1 LEWNIQMLAEW
12 SIAGKRRQMRR
23 SLALLLFPAMVLMPA
38 ACRQQPKGAIK
49 VVVIG
54 GEPKLRDPALGP
66 LAPGDAVLLEN
77 VAQGLVRFDASGN
90 IVGGLAERWNVS
102 EDGLSYI
109 FRLASTQWPDGR
121 KVTAE
126 QVAKILKRQLA
137 GRSRNSLK
145 GSAGGIQDVVAM
157 TDRVLQIELV
167 APRPNLLAILAQ
179 PEFAILRGNS
189 GTGPFKVVANG
200 GPAGELRL
208 TREIASSDDAETRH
222 EEVLLAGASTQNAIA
237 VFAASRSDLVL
248 DGTFADLPLTRAVRL
263 PAGALRFDPASGLFG
278 LVPVHSGGQFDSPDA
293 RHLLAQAL
301 DRGNFV
307 SGLGVPGLAARPTL
321 LEPGLDGV
329 PSVTGPDWFARP
341 LVERLAALRAQ
352 AAQLFG
358 TTKPVVRVTLPP
370 GPGANFLMLELKR
383 DWGALGL
390 EVTPARDPGTAD
402 FTLIDEVAP
411 SSSPAWFVRRFRCG
425 VVPICDTQADQL
437 MDAARQM
444 PVPAQR
450 YALLVQA
457 AGRIDD
463 AQLFIPIT
471 APIRWSLV
479 SNRVQN
485 FAGNRYARH
494 TLTDLEQQSTS
505 D

>member
-1 LEWNIQMLAEW
+1 MLAEPA
-12 SIAGKRRQMRR
+12 IAGKRRRMRR
-23 SLALLLFPAMVLMPA
+23 SLALLLVPAVLVMPG
-38 ACRQQPKGAIK
+38 ACRQQPQGAVKII
-49 VVVIG
+49 VIG

-66 LAPGDAVLLEN
+66 LATGDAVLLEN

-126 QVAKILKRQLA
+126 QVAKILNRQLA
-137 GRSRNSLK
+137 AHSRNALK
-145 GSAGGIQDVVAM
+145 DSAGGIEDVVAM

-167 APRPNLLAILAQ
+167 APRPNLLALLAQ

-189 GTGPFKVVANG
+189 GTGPFKVVAGG
-200 GPAGELRL
+200 GPASELRL
-208 TREIASSDDAETRH
+208 TREIASSDEEETRH
-222 EEVLLAGASTQNAIA
+222 EEVLLRGAVAKEAIA
-237 VFAASRSDLVL
+237 AFMASDSDLVL
-248 DGTFADLPLTRAVRL
+248 GGTFADLPLTRAQRL
-263 PAGALRFDPASGLFG
+263 PTGALRFDPASGLFG
-278 LVPVHSGGQFDSPDA
+278 LMPMHSGGPFDSPDA

-301 DRGNFV
+301 DRANFV
-307 SGLGVPGLAARPTL
+307 SGLGVPGLAARPTV

-341 LVERLAALRAQ
+341 LVDRLPALRAE
-352 AAQLFG
+352 AARLFG
-358 TTKPVVRVTLPP
+358 TTTPVARVALPA
-370 GPGANFLMLELKR
+370 GPGADFLLLELKR
-383 DWGALGL
+383 DWGALGIDV
-390 EVTPARDPGTAD
+390 EAAQDRDNSD
-402 FTLIDEVAP
+402 FALVDEVAP

-425 VVPICDTQADQL
+425 VVPICDAEADQL
-437 MDAARQM
+437 MGAARQM

-450 YALLVQA
+450 YTLLVQA
-457 AGRIDD
+457 AGRIDE

-494 TLTDLEQQSTS
+494 TLTDLEQQSAS